1 MNRLICELSLVVC
14 VQHTC
19 RGLVHTHAVTKK
31 NMIFTPQ
38 LSDSQGTDLTDDQ
51 RTEATE
57 ETNTILC

>member
-1 MNRLICELSLVVC
+1 MVVC
-14 VQHTC
+14 VQHTG